1 MPCRDPWFLLCSVS
15 VFVSVV
21 LGGATHGRAQE
32 AHQHTPPVSGM
43 PRGIPFF
50 CANPTIT
57 SVNAGAWSNPR
68 TWSANRV
75 PGDNDKVSI
84 ARRHRVAYDAVN
96 DATLACIEVEGH
108 LAFETNANT
117 RLKVGTLMVLEGG
130 HLEVGSTSRP
140 IAEGV
145 TAEIVIANRPI
156 DTTIDPGQVGTGLV
170 GLGKVTM
177 HGAIKTPTFIRLSRE
192 PLAGDTTLGLEKQV
206 AGWRAGDRLIVPD
219 TRQLRAGQRLAT
231 QTSQAEQLEVKALS
245 GAQVT
250 LAGALRYDHKGAR
263 NTDAKVEFL
272 PHVGNISRNVIVRSE
287 NPAGTRGHTIFV
299 SRADVDLR
307 YVEFR
312 ELGRTRMGQLLNTR
326 FDSEGKPLGIGV
338 NEIGRYAVHFHHD
351 FGPTATPANGHQFT
365 LVGNSVYNTPKWGIT
380 IHRSHYGL
388 IQDNVVFNTR
398 GPGIVTEDGSESFN
412 VFDHNFSLGS
422 TGGGEFAQRT
432 GYAGPGADPGG
443 EGAGFWFRGPNN
455 YVRNNVAADA
465 DQAGFGLAAGELGPV
480 RTPAFKGADTSKAS
494 ESVLLDTARAP
505 VLEFANNEAYG
516 AIQIG
521 VAYGWNG
528 TLSNVTVWHPSRH
541 GVSGTPTDTLTVDRL
556 TVRGDS
562 SMLADQLENPA
573 GVWLNDYRSKKVI
586 VSNANVQGMRVGVLS
601 PFFYHQTAQGAGKSG
616 SLLVDKGYFRT
627 YIGVSVATAYS
638 AGGRDQAPLKSAV
651 VRNSVFEPLD
661 VPQLR
666 TQPPETI
673 SMNYGTAADDPE
685 PRDPIVVYDYN
696 GQPGNNFKVY
706 YSHHPPQTGAPCANT
721 LPGIGGWVCK

>member
-398 GPGIVTEDGSESFN
+398 GAGIVTEDGSESFN
-412 VFDHNFSLGS
+412 VFDHNFSVGS

>member
-1 MPCRDPWFLLCSVS
+1 MPRRQPWFRGVS
-15 VFVSVV
+15 AFAFAV
-21 LGGATHGRAQE
+21 LAGVTYAWAQDV
-32 AHQHTPPVSGM
+32 HQHTPSVSGM
-43 PRGIPFF
+43 PRGIPFL
-50 CANPTIT
+50 CATPTVT
-57 SVNAGAWSNPR
+57 SVNAGAWSSPR
-68 TWSANRV
+68 TWSTNRV
-75 PGDNDKVSI
+75 PGDSDKVSI
-84 ARRHRVAYDAVN
+84 ARGHRVTYDAVS
-96 DATLACIEVEGH
+96 DAALACIEVSGH
-108 LAFETNANT
+108 LAFETDVNT
-117 RLKVGTLMVLEGG
+117 RLEVGTIMVLEGG

-140 IAEGV
+140 IAAAV

-177 HGAIKTPTFIRLSRE
+177 HGAVKTPTFIRLSRE
-192 PLAGDTTLGLEKQV
+192 PRAGDTTLSFEKPV
-206 AGWRAGDRLIVPD
+206 AGWKTGDRLVVPD
-219 TRQLRAGQRLAT
+219 TRQLRASGRGVS
-231 QTSQAEQLEVKALS
+231 QTSQAEQPHVKALS

-250 LAGALRYDHKGAR
+250 LAAPLQHDHKGAR
-263 NTDAKVEFL
+263 NTDARIEFL

-299 SRADVDLR
+299 SRADVDIR

-312 ELGRTRMGQLLNTR
+312 ELGRTRMGLLLNAR
-326 FDSEGKPLGIGV
+326 FDSEGKALGIGT

-365 LVGNSVYNTPKWGIT
+365 LIGNSVSNTPKWGIT

-398 GPGIVTEDGSESFN
+398 GAGIVTEDGSESFN
-412 VFDHNFSLGS
+412 VFDHNFSVGS
-422 TGGGEFAQRT
+422 TGAGEFAQRT

-455 YVRNNVAADA
+455 YVRNNVAANA

-541 GVSGTPTDTLTVDRL
+541 AVTGTPTDTLTVDKL

-562 SMLADQLENPA
+562 AMLSDQLENPA

-601 PFFYHQTAQGAGKSG
+601 PFFYHQTPQGGGTSG

-638 AGGRDQAPLKSAV
+638 ASGKDQTPLKSAV
-651 VRNSVFEPLD
+651 VRSSVFEPLD
-661 VPQLR
+661 IPPLG

-706 YSHHPPQTGAPCANT
+706 YSHHPPQTVAPCADT
-721 LPGIGGWVCK
+721 IPGIGGWVCK

>member
-32 AHQHTPPVSGM
+32 AHQHTSPVSGM

-299 SRADVDLR
+299 SRADVDIR

-398 GPGIVTEDGSESFN
+398 GAGIVTEDGSESFN
-412 VFDHNFSLGS
+412 VFDHNFSVGS

-586 VSNANVQGMRVGVLS
+586 VSNANVQGMRVGVIS

-638 AGGRDQAPLKSAV
+638 AGGRGQAPLKSAV

-706 YSHHPPQTGAPCANT
+706 YSHHPPQTAAPCANT